1 MAELMIH
8 SMTAFAAA
16 TQDTNWGRMSLELRS
31 VNHRYLEVNM
41 RLPEELRPLEGK
53 FRERIGA
60 RLNRGKVDLSLK
72 LRRETSTASV
82 ELRLNQQLAGQ
93 LTALEQQLRQ
103 INNHASPSSSTDWL
117 RWPGMVIE
125 PEQDLAPLQQA
136 ALDELETA
144 LDDLVAFRRR
154 EGDKL
159 GAMIEERLAGIT
171 RQSQQ
176 MRAIMPEIRDTM
188 RGKLNERIEVLQAQV
203 EADRIEQEVVMLLQK
218 LDIDEELDR
227 LNAHVSEVKRT
238 LDSNKP
244 IGRRLDFLMQELN
257 REANTL
263 GSKSADTRMTQAA
276 VELKVLIEQ
285 MREQVQNIE

>member
-1 MAELMIH
+1 MIH

-16 TQDTNWGRMSLELRS
+16 TRDTPLGRLGLELRS
-31 VNHRYLEVNM
+31 VNHRYLETNL

-53 FRERIGA
+53 FRERISA
-60 RLNRGKVDLSLK
+60 RLNRGKVDLSVK
-72 LRRETSTASV
+72 LRREAGGISS
-82 ELRLNQQLAGQ
+82 ELHLNAELAKQ
-93 LTALEQQLRQ
+93 LTAVESEFGK
-103 INNHASPSSSTDWL
+103 INSQATPSSTIDWL
-117 RWPGMVIE
+117 RWPGLVVE
-125 PEQDLAPLQQA
+125 PEQDPGPLQEA
-136 ALDELETA
+136 ALAGLENA

-159 GAMIEERLAGIT
+159 GAMIEDRLAGIT
-171 RQSQQ
+171 RQAQQ
-176 MRAIMPEIRDTM
+176 MRAIMPEIREGM
-188 RGKLNERIEVLQAQV
+188 RDKLNERIANLQAQV
-203 EADRIEQEVVMLLQK
+203 DAERVEQEVVMLLQK

-238 LDSNKP
+238 LESNKP